1 MEAKNRSML
10 KDGKMQL
17 YRKMASEI
25 DRFKS
30 RNGNTDSVLKS
41 R

>member
-1 MEAKNRSML
+1 MEAKRSML

-17 YRKMASEI
+17 YSTMESEI

-30 RNGNTDSVLKS
+30 RNGNT
-41 R
+41 